1 MNNEEILKVIYDKPR
16 IHSLLQSTFTNI
28 LSLEDWKNVFD
39 IKLVAIKQSLSQL
52 CQRHLGA
59 KPCRVANKSDWT
71 IRPLSLAQT
80 HAAAL
85 DAHALLQIYDVYAT
99 KRSMQAS
106 V

>member
-28 LSLEDWKNVFD
+28 LPLEDWKNVFD